1 MHTLTLHA
9 WLYRRPLSLGE
20 GSGLCSGVEMEW
32 VSCMMYVQ
40 YALQSS
46 RILLD
51 TPILAG
57 LAAVY
62 SNYHGFAIY
71 IYSLESVSSRVPPLL

>member
-1 MHTLTLHA
+1 MGHEQG
-9 WLYRRPLSLGE
+9 R
-20 GSGLCSGVEMEW
+20 
-32 VSCMMYVQ
+32 VQ
-40 YALQSS
+40 FMALLNYINATALLFGRTVRSLQSS
-46 RILLD
+46 RVLLD

-57 LAAVY
+57 IAAGH